1 MGLNASNR
9 CAGDLHRKSSLR
21 PLGPRVSLQ
30 LHYLETCTSWPK
42 FLYKPSQNCLDM
54 HPLRNAAKG
63 FPIRNHPHFLGGP
76 KKSPNLLQ
84 SPDNG
89 EERACDSKALVGGLR
104 RVLTLTV
111 RWRLRWCLQF
121 RLSLHLRLSA
131 SPLASLQRS
140 SAPTFDCSANQLGKR
155 TIASTLHALWEG
167 VWNASLDGMCKLPSF
182 LLFAWYVARNSN

>member
-1 MGLNASNR
+1 M
-9 CAGDLHRKSSLR
+9 HRKSSLR

-131 SPLASLQRS
+131 SPLQAFNGAPLRLLTALQTSLESVPSRPLYMHS
-140 SAPTFDCSANQLGKR
+140 GKGSGMHLWMGCVNCRLFYCLLGMWQGILTK
-155 TIASTLHALWEG
+155 
-167 VWNASLDGMCKLPSF
+167 F
-182 LLFAWYVARNSN
+182 